1 MIINPIGRAF
11 SVALVGL
18 VFTASGAVSAAAADW
33 PDKPVIMIVPWG
45 AGGGTDATARMIATL
60 LEKEIGKPVPVQN
73 RTGGSGVVGHSA
85 IANAAPD
92 GYTIGVTTLEISS
105 MHYQGLTKLDYKAY
119 APIGLYNADP
129 AAIFVNVDGKYA
141 DVGALMAA
149 IKGSKD
155 RELKASGSAQGG
167 VNHLAMAGMLKR
179 SDIPV
184 PRVAWVPSEGAAPGL
199 QDLAAGGVDF
209 AMASLPEGRA
219 LMDAGKVKPIA
230 IFAAQRDP
238 NLPDVPTFKEA
249 TGVDWA
255 IGSWRGLTAPA
266 GTPDSIVQQL
276 QAAIAK
282 VVEQPEY
289 KSFMVKSGYEMQW
302 TPGADFEAFMANSD
316 QQIGETLKAVGLAK

>member
-1 MIINPIGRAF
+1 MIVKTIGRTFPLVLAGLAF
-11 SVALVGL
+11 IAPGA
-18 VFTASGAVSAAAADW
+18 ASAADW
-33 PDKPVIMIVPWG
+33 PDKPVTMIVPWG

-85 IANAAPD
+85 IANAAPN

-209 AMASLPEGRA
+209 ATASLPEGRA

-249 TGVDWA
+249 TGVDWV
-255 IGSWRGLTAPA
+255 IGSWRGISAPK
-266 GTPDSIVQQL
+266 GTPDNIVQQL

-289 KSFMVKSGYEMQW
+289 KNFMIKSGYEMQW
-302 TPGADFEAFMANSD
+302 TAGADFEAFMANSD